1 MKDDTKQTARR
12 DIELRH
18 YIAGREVTAE
28 AFAGALAGALV
39 GATDDELEA
48 LHDRAP
54 AAVEAEM
61 RRRWRPAGPRRRWAT
76 VDRGW

>member
-1 MKDDTKQTARR
+1 MDNKVQTAPRVV
-12 DIELRH
+12 IVRH

-28 AFAGALAGALV
+28 AFAERLAGALA

-61 RRRWRPAGPRRRWAT
+61 RRRWRPAGPRGRWAT